1 MKFYLPFRRMVHGH
15 SRLGIIL
22 MVGLWSLTLSIS
34 QSFALALQPG
44 NSAPIAETT
53 ITSNPRHSELVLED
67 RIDNPSITLGAT
79 SGFIGTIQDPTVR
92 STQTR
97 TVDFSYRIT
106 NDSIS
111 PDRNT
116 VAGGESFMGFST
128 DTFPPMW
135 IGESTG
141 EALFRLMQL
150 YGPGL
155 GIQ

>member
-1 MKFYLPFRRMVHGH
+1 M
-15 SRLGIIL
+15 
-22 MVGLWSLTLSIS
+22 
-34 QSFALALQPG
+34 
-44 NSAPIAETT
+44 AETN
-53 ITSNPRHSELVLED
+53 ITHNPRLSELVLED

-79 SGFIGTIQDPTVR
+79 SGVIGTIQEPTVR
-92 STQTR
+92 FTR
-97 TVDFSYRIT
+97 TKTVAFSYRIT

-111 PDRNT
+111 ADRNT
-116 VAGGESFMGFST
+116 VAGQESFMGFST